1 MRVELTSVD
10 QGAQE
15 GSVNDLRSL
24 AINAAR
30 LIRSL
35 SNHRPEDLSCAAI
48 ALVRVERRK
57 GIEGYFR
64 LNSNEAIR
72 FSAVKTQTNN

>member
-1 MRVELTSVD
+1 MRVELTSVAQGD
-10 QGAQE
+10 QEA
-15 GSVNDLRSL
+15 SVNDLRSL

-30 LIRSL
+30 LIRFL
-35 SNHRPEDLSCAAI
+35 SNHRPEDPSCAAI

-57 GIEGYFR
+57 ETEGYFR

-72 FSAVKTQTNN
+72 FTAVKNTEK

>member
-1 MRVELTSVD
+1 MRVELTLVD
-10 QGAQE
+10 QGDQE
-15 GSVNDLRSL
+15 GSVNDLRLL

-35 SNHRPEDLSCAAI
+35 SNHRPEDPSYAAI

-57 GIEGYFR
+57 GTTEG
-64 LNSNEAIR
+64 
-72 FSAVKTQTNN
+72 